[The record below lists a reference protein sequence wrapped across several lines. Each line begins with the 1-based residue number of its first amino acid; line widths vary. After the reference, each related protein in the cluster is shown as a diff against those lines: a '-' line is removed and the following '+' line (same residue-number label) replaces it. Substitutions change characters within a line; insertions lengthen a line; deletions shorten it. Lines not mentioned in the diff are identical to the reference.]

1 MQVNLKQGGKM
12 VKIDKEKCIGCG
24 SCSAVCPE
32 VFEMGDDMKAH
43 VKKGADTSKPCVKE
57 AIDTCPTDAIS

>member
-1 MQVNLKQGGKM
+1 MVLVN
-12 VKIDKEKCIGCG
+12 KELCIGCG

-43 VKKGADTSKPCVKE
+43 VKKGANTSKPCIKE
-57 AIDTCPTDAIS
+57 AIETCPVDAITK